1 MKYLLLDTNIYLHY
15 RDFEQINWSKIV
27 DCYDFAILVPR
38 MVIGEIDKHKDGP
51 KSKLKNRARAV
62 SSKFAEYFLETRVQK
77 KVNLIDIDYPSKE
90 LMSTNNLKFEINDD
104 VIIGSALSFSN
115 KEDIIIISID
125 NTLLIKAKSYGFKY
139 LRGIPD
145 EYLISEEKTE
155 EEKELERLKK
165 EVESYK
171 NRQPLPKLTFEDG
184 KTELRFKRPKL
195 YDVRKVVENKMIYL
209 KLEHPY
215 ETKEEKVL
223 ENKVTNPFLNVDF
236 FNLVN
241 NAVNAKN
248 MIFSQ
253 KHIDTYNKEL
263 DEYFEDSRIQ
273 IALNLRKENLDKQ
286 IQELKFFIHNKGT
299 SETGSMNI
307 FLEFP
312 ENIKLYNSES
322 YTLVNYKEPEKP
334 RLGIAKTPKFSFMDY
349 NDTLCMKLWD
359 LEKSLQ
365 SSNFSINANSLIH
378 NVICKLDINNSVYI
392 DTEQCGNFSIKWCI
406 CSANCIEPSSG
417 ILNVIIE

>member
-27 DCYDFAILVPR
+27 DCNDFAILVPR

-125 NTLLIKAKSYGFKY
+125 NTLLIKAKSHGFKY
-139 LRGIPD
+139 LRGIPN
-145 EYLISEEKTE
+145 ESLISEEKTE

-223 ENKVTNPFLNVDF
+223 DNKVTNPFLNVDF

-307 FLEFP
+307 VLEFP

-334 RLGIAKTPKFSFMDY
+334 RLGIAKTPKFSLLDY

>member
-115 KEDIIIISID
+115 KEDIIVISTD
-125 NTLLIKAKSYGFKY
+125 NTLLIKAKSHGFKY
-139 LRGIPD
+139 LRGIPE

-223 ENKVTNPFLNVDF
+223 DNKVTNPFLNVDF

-307 FLEFP
+307 VLEFP
-312 ENIKLYNSES
+312 GNIKLYNSES

-334 RLGIAKTPKFSFMDY
+334 RLGIAKTPKFSYMDY